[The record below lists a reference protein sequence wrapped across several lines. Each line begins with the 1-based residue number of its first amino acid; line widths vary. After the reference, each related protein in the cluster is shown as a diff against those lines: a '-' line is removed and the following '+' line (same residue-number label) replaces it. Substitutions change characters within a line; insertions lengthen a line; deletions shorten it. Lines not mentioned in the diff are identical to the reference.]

1 MSELDDL
8 IIYKRA
14 APSASAR
21 KIIFEKTGGLCH
33 ICGGELGAKWA
44 ADHVKP
50 AAIGGRSTTDNFLP
64 ACHTCNRL
72 KWHRTPETIRLIMR
86 LGIYARKQIQ
96 HDTPLG
102 RKLVKLFDAKEKSNL
117 LRRKKK

>member
-1 MSELDDL
+1 
-8 IIYKRA
+8 
-14 APSASAR
+14 
-21 KIIFEKTGGLCH
+21 
-33 ICGGELGAKWA
+33 
-44 ADHVKP
+44 
-50 AAIGGRSTTDNFLP
+50 
-64 ACHTCNRL
+64 
-72 KWHRTPETIRLIMR
+72 MR